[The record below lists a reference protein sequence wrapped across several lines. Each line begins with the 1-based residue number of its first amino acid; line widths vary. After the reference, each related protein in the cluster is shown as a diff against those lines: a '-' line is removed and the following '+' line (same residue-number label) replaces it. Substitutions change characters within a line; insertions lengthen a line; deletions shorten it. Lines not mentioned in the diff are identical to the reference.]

1 MIMEF
6 YFDIVGFKK
15 KKKII
20 KKMYVVHSFHPNC
33 ISTLNKRPL
42 SYGPWGSLP
51 WSHPKNEV
59 PS

>member
-42 SYGPWGSLP
+42 SYGLIQKMRY
-51 WSHPKNEV
+51 HHEV
-59 PS
+59 V